1 MLLLVDVT
9 DEQREALAGS
19 GVPTRLA
26 TAEDLPGALDADV
39 VAVLVH
45 VGDPQTG
52 LPVVQ
57 RIHRTSDG
65 VRMGLLVGADAEADV
80 KRAVRF
86 APDVPVDLELLDS
99 AAPDLEERVAELH
112 GSGVAR
118 RRHDRILERIST
130 QGTSRPPAPVGA
142 TLGTLLERA
151 PLGVVVL
158 DREEQLVA
166 WNAKAA
172 GLLHLRTEATRTV
185 LADVF
190 LDPAAVG
197 ALVAAAF
204 TSTSRE
210 PGAVRTTPGRD
221 GLHLDVSASRSQL
234 EDGRDVVMLLVQDAT
249 ARRRAELERDRLS
262 VHVALISGASEAVI
276 STQDPQEAL
285 ERLAA
290 RVVPTLAD
298 WVEMQVYDERGA
310 TTSVIAW
317 HSDPAYA
324 ALTRLVAQEL
334 PRSMSESSPSRRI
347 ARGEGPFLLPY
358 ITPTML
364 DSFVTE
370 PRLREILNDL
380 GIDSA
385 IAVPLTGRGRVLGSM
400 VLLNRAPAPPFGDDE
415 LTVALEVGRRAGMAL
430 EALQHS
436 SRQQA
441 LAETL
446 QRSMLTEPPVP
457 DHAEIEVRYRPASD
471 EAQVGGDWYD
481 SYLQPD
487 GSIVLSIGDVVG
499 HDFRAAA
506 AMGQLRGLLRGI
518 GYARGDGPA
527 AMLQQLDG
535 AIEGLL
541 TGTTATAVVARI
553 CAVSE
558 ASPEGALTMTW
569 SSAGHPPPILLPARG
584 RALVLA
590 SEPTDLILGVI
601 PEIPRV
607 EHRVEL
613 GPGDTVLLY
622 SDGLIERRDRDL
634 DEGLAELGSVLT
646 ELGDRPLDDLCDQL
660 LERLVVDEHEDD
672 IAIIAVRLR

>member
-1 MLLLVDVT
+1 
-9 DEQREALAGS
+9 
-19 GVPTRLA
+19 
-26 TAEDLPGALDADV
+26 
-39 VAVLVH
+39 
-45 VGDPQTG
+45 
-52 LPVVQ
+52 
-57 RIHRTSDG
+57 
-65 VRMGLLVGADAEADV
+65 
-80 KRAVRF
+80 
-86 APDVPVDLELLDS
+86 
-99 AAPDLEERVAELH
+99 
-112 GSGVAR
+112 
-118 RRHDRILERIST
+118 
-130 QGTSRPPAPVGA
+130 
-142 TLGTLLERA
+142 
-151 PLGVVVL
+151 
-158 DREEQLVA
+158 
-166 WNAKAA
+166 
-172 GLLHLRTEATRTV
+172 
-185 LADVF
+185 
-190 LDPAAVG
+190 
-197 ALVAAAF
+197 
-204 TSTSRE
+204 
-210 PGAVRTTPGRD
+210 
-221 GLHLDVSASRSQL
+221 
-234 EDGRDVVMLLVQDAT
+234 
-249 ARRRAELERDRLS
+249 
-262 VHVALISGASEAVI
+262 
-276 STQDPQEAL
+276 
-285 ERLAA
+285 
-290 RVVPTLAD
+290 
-298 WVEMQVYDERGA
+298 
-310 TTSVIAW
+310 
-317 HSDPAYA
+317 
-324 ALTRLVAQEL
+324 
-334 PRSMSESSPSRRI
+334 
-347 ARGEGPFLLPY
+347 
-358 ITPTML
+358 
-364 DSFVTE
+364 
-370 PRLREILNDL
+370 
-380 GIDSA
+380 
-385 IAVPLTGRGRVLGSM
+385 M

-553 CAVSE
+553 SAVSE

-584 RALVLA
+584 RALVLT